1 MPSDNYSDITETLV
15 VEHVKQDGTPTV
27 AWGRSCVSLVCHN
40 DKTKRRMIRLRFAI
54 GFGKL
59 LTPGKGR
66 ITTANLVST
75 LAEFALIYD
84 PASKTWVFG
93 K

>member
-1 MPSDNYSDITETLV
+1 MGA
-15 VEHVKQDGTPTV
+15 K
-27 AWGRSCVSLVCHN
+27 CVSLVCHN

>member
-1 MPSDNYSDITETLV
+1 
-15 VEHVKQDGTPTV
+15 
-27 AWGRSCVSLVCHN
+27 
-40 DKTKRRMIRLRFAI
+40 MIRLRFAI

-59 LTPGKGR
+59 LTPGNGR